1 LQNGDGLA
9 YIAARKEGQHG
20 DADHQRPEY
29 QASSDG

>member
-9 YIAARKEGQHG
+9 HIAARKEGKHG